1 MYDGLLRSLDSFKDV
16 DVVAFADDLALIITI
31 RKMQE
36 IGDRV
41 RGLVE
46 IVANWCNDAG
56 LRLAMEKTEMILL
69 TGKRV
74 PKVFNLD
81 VGGGGID
88 EAVLRN
94 LGIGSVVRS
103 ADLGIYPGKGE
114 EQEDNDQCPEGDTG
128 KDIDSVQHSV
138 ARSTVR
144 VNGQYVHTH

>member
-1 MYDGLLRSLDSFKDV
+1 MVYDGLLRSLDSFKDV

-88 EAVLRN
+88 ESCITEFGNR
-94 LGIGSVVRS
+94 
-103 ADLGIYPGKGE
+103 
-114 EQEDNDQCPEGDTG
+114 
-128 KDIDSVQHSV
+128 
-138 ARSTVR
+138 
-144 VNGQYVHTH
+144 